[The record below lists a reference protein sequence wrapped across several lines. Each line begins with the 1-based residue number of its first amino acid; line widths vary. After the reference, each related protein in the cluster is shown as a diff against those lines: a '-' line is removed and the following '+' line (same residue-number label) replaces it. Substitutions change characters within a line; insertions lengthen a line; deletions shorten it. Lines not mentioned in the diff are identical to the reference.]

1 MKQVLPILLI
11 LASIGIFVF
20 FINTEYQKIKGLQTQ
35 IAGYNTALG
44 KSRLVLQKREELQ
57 YKYSQ
62 FANSDLA
69 ALTKMLPDHVDN
81 VQLILDINGI
91 ARKHNMSIGR
101 IQINQD
107 QPNNTSAPIGPNNTP
122 YASILVSFR
131 TIASY
136 DSFVAFMKD
145 LEQGLR
151 LVDVTDLAFKS
162 TPKDQND
169 YAVTIRTYWLK

>member
-1 MKQVLPILLI
+1 MKQIIPIILI
-11 LASIGIFVF
+11 AASVGIFVF
-20 FINTEYQKIKGLQTQ
+20 FTNGQYQNIKVLQKD
-35 IAGYNTALG
+35 IAGYESALG
-44 KSRLVLQKREELQ
+44 KSKQVLLKREELQ
-57 YKYSQ
+57 NKYKQ
-62 FANSDLA
+62 FSNSDLVY
-69 ALTKMLPDHVDN
+69 LTKMLPDHVDN

-91 ARKHNMSIGR
+91 ARKHGMSIGR

-107 QPNNTSAPIGPNNTP
+107 QPNNTSAPIGPNTAP

-136 DSFVAFMKD
+136 ESFVSFIKD

-151 LVDVTDLAFKS
+151 LVDVTDLVFKA
-162 TPKDQND
+162 DQKGQNE